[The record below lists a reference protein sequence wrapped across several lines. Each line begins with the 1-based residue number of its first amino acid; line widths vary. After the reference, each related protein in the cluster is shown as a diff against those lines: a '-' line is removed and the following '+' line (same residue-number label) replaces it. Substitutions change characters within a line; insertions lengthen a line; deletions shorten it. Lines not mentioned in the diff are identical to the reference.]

1 MIKVGIAW
9 FLGDTVSFKQYF
21 LFLPSKSETKS
32 RPKVSRINSLEKKI
46 LDNPSKQSPVDFQQL
61 IDARE
66 IQKDWLL
73 SQLPIY
79 LDKSISSNRFK
90 SPKSEDLLSPNFLQ
104 ILEEIYE
111 LRSKL
116 MNKLEGGN

>member
-1 MIKVGIAW
+1 MVSRRYWIFQAVLP
-9 FLGDTVSFKQYF
+9 FLTV
-21 LFLPSKSETKS
+21 KSETEN
-32 RPKVSRINSLEKKI
+32 RPKVSRINNLEEKI

-73 SQLPIY
+73 SQIPIY

-116 MNKLEGGN
+116 MKKLEGGN

>member
-1 MIKVGIAW
+1 MGMAW
-9 FLGDTVSFKQYF
+9 FLGDTGSFKQYF
-21 LFLPSKSETKS
+21 LFLPSKSETES

-46 LDNPSKQSPVDFQQL
+46 LDNPSKQSPVDFHQL

-66 IQKDWLL
+66 IQKDWIL

-79 LDKSISSNRFK
+79 VDKSISSNRFK
-90 SPKSEDLLSPNFLQ
+90 SPKSDDLLSPDFLE

>member
-1 MIKVGIAW
+1 MIKVGLAW
-9 FLGDTVSFKQYF
+9 FLGDTGYFKQYF
-21 LFLPSKSETKS
+21 LFLPSKSETES
-32 RPKVSRINSLEKKI
+32 RTKVSRNNSLEKKI

-66 IQKDWLL
+66 IQKDWIL

-79 LDKSISSNRFK
+79 VNKSISSNRFK
-90 SPKSEDLLSPNFLQ
+90 SPKSEDLLSPNFLE
-104 ILEEIYE
+104 ILEQIYE

-116 MNKLEGGN
+116 LTKLEGGN

>member
-1 MIKVGIAW
+1 MAW
-9 FLGDTVSFKQYF
+9 FLGDTGSFKQYF
-21 LFLPSKSETKS
+21 LFLPSKSETEN
-32 RPKVSRINSLEKKI
+32 RPKVSRINNLEKKI

-116 MNKLEGGN
+116 MKKLEGGN

>member
-1 MIKVGIAW
+1 M
-9 FLGDTVSFKQYF
+9 
-21 LFLPSKSETKS
+21 
-32 RPKVSRINSLEKKI
+32 EKKI
-46 LDNPSKQSPVDFQQL
+46 LDNPSKQSPVDFHQL
-61 IDARE
+61 IDSRE

-79 LDKSISSNRFK
+79 VDKSISSNRFK
-90 SPKSEDLLSPNFLQ
+90 SPKSDDLLSPNFLQ

>member
-1 MIKVGIAW
+1 MGLAW
-9 FLGDTVSFKQYF
+9 LLGDTGSFKQYF

-66 IQKDWLL
+66 IQKDWIL

-79 LDKSISSNRFK
+79 VDKSISDSIFI
-90 SPKSEDLLSPNFLQ
+90 SPKSEDLLSPKFLEV
-104 ILEEIYE
+104 LEEIYE

-116 MNKLEGGN
+116 KKKLEGGN